1 MVSLLLLCCTPLAGR
16 GSDAQGNSVVLG
28 LGRESCRTFLQARAN
43 RLDLPYRHWVTGYL
57 TAVNKLTKETVDIR
71 GTTDTDGMLEGLE
84 QYCIAHP
91 LHAFSRAVEAL
102 VTELHPQ
109 RITHMPR

>member
-1 MVSLLLLCCTPLAGR
+1 L
-16 GSDAQGNSVVLG
+16 
-28 LGRESCRTFLQARAN
+28 
-43 RLDLPYRHWVTGYL
+43 TGYL

-91 LHAFSRAVEAL
+91 LHSFSRAVEAL

-109 RITHMPR
+109 RMTHMPR